1 MITHIRF
8 LELMIILR
16 KQKYKELPWT
26 KENIEKYKSQE
37 NMLKHARNTP
47 GKTAGKLLINPAKD
61 ELVGYIACEEDTI
74 IALEVSPGYRGK
86 GIATDLINSSGAN
99 KLTVSKKNINA
110 INLYKKLGFEIIS
123 ETPKIYF
130 MEK

>member
-1 MITHIRF
+1 
-8 LELMIILR
+8 
-16 KQKYKELPWT
+16 
-26 KENIEKYKSQE
+26 
-37 NMLKHARNTP
+37 
-47 GKTAGKLLINPAKD
+47 
-61 ELVGYIACEEDTI
+61 
-74 IALEVSPGYRGK
+74 
-86 GIATDLINSSGAN
+86 LINSSGAN

>member
-1 MITHIRF
+1 
-8 LELMIILR
+8 MIILR

-74 IALEVSPGYRGK
+74 IALEVSPWYRGK

>member
-1 MITHIRF
+1 M
-8 LELMIILR
+8 
-16 KQKYKELPWT
+16 
-26 KENIEKYKSQE
+26 
-37 NMLKHARNTP
+37 
-47 GKTAGKLLINPAKD
+47 
-61 ELVGYIACEEDTI
+61 GYIACEEDTI